1 MPGVESKVALKAAKE
16 DPQTVSVNLDTAK
29 GDVGDIAKAI
39 SACET
44 PHKAKVA
51 PSAALIVSAPGLT
64 EDNKSKIKDALKD
77 VKGVD
82 GAETKCDVKK
92 QEIYVHLSAK
102 GGAKVA
108 NITKALEKFTKK

>member
-1 MPGVESKVALKAAKE
+1 MPGVESKVALKATKE
-16 DPQTVSVNLDTAK
+16 ESQSVSVNLDTAK
-29 GDVGDIAKAI
+29 ADVGDIAKAI
-39 SACET
+39 CACDT

-51 PSAALIVSAPGLT
+51 PGVALIVSAPALT
-64 EDNKSKIKDALKD
+64 ADNKAKIKDALKN

-92 QEIYVHLSAK
+92 QEIYVHLSAQ

-108 NITKALEKFTKK
+108 DINKALADFTKK

>member
-1 MPGVESKVALKAAKE
+1 VPGVESKAALKAAKE
-16 DPQTVSVNLDTAK
+16 EPQTVSVDLDTKKA
-29 GDVGDIAKAI
+29 DVGDIAKAI
-39 SACET
+39 SAADT

-51 PSAALIVSAPGLT
+51 PSAALVVSAPALT
-64 EDNKSKIKDALKD
+64 ADNKSKIKDALKD

-82 GAETKCDVKK
+82 SAETACDVKK

-108 NITKALEKFTKK
+108 DITKALEQFTKK

>member
-1 MPGVESKVALKAAKE
+1 VPGVESKVALKAAKE
-16 DPQTVSVNLDTAK
+16 AAQTISVDLDTSK

-39 SACET
+39 SECDT
-44 PHKAKVA
+44 PHKAKIA

-64 EDNKSKIKDALKD
+64 ADNKSQIKEALKD

-92 QEIYVHLSAK
+92 QEIYVGLSAK

-108 NITKALEKFTKK
+108 DITKALEQFTKK

>member
-1 MPGVESKVALKAAKE
+1 VPGVESKEALKAAKE
-16 DPQTVSVNLDTAK
+16 DSQSVSVNIDTTKA
-29 GDVGDIAKAI
+29 DVGDIAKAI
-39 SACET
+39 CACDT

-51 PSAALIVSAPGLT
+51 PGVALVVSAPGLT
-64 EDNKSKIKDALKD
+64 DDNKSKIKDALKD
-77 VKGVD
+77 IQGVD

-108 NITKALEKFTKK
+108 DITKALADFTKK

>member
-1 MPGVESKVALKAAKE
+1 VPGVESKAALKASKE
-16 DPQTVSVNLDTAK
+16 APQDVSVSLDTSKA
-29 GDVGDIAKAI
+29 DVGDIAKAI
-39 SACET
+39 SECDT

-51 PSAALIVSAPGLT
+51 PGVALIVSAPALT
-64 EDNKSKIKDALKD
+64 DDNKSKIKDALKD
-77 VKGVD
+77 VAGVD

-108 NITKALEKFTKK
+108 AINKALADFTKK